1 MNAISKMHVA
11 HMRRVPYNVTEH
23 DFKYILKTRN
33 VILSITR
40 TYHVTHNV

>member
-1 MNAISKMHVA
+1 MNAISNMHVA

-40 TYHVTHNV
+40 TYRVTRNV

>member
-1 MNAISKMHVA
+1 MTAICKMHVA
-11 HMRRVPYNVTEH
+11 HMRRVPCHVTEH
-23 DFKYILKTRN
+23 DFKYISKTRN